1 MDASDDS
8 DEDEC
13 MEEKKT
19 SLKDHSQTLSMKSI
33 IDLQSING
41 SWSISDRLTQ
51 LIKESGK
58 EISSTPPDSFA
69 PSLKKEERASAWA
82 TVLALWLLETF
93 CGGQKNEWKRIAAKG
108 NKFLK
113 DLGVTLKEALSLI

>member
-1 MDASDDS
+1 
-8 DEDEC
+8 
-13 MEEKKT
+13 
-19 SLKDHSQTLSMKSI
+19 MKSI
-33 IDLQSING
+33 IDLQTING
-41 SWSISDRLTQ
+41 SWSVSDSLA
-51 LIKESGK
+51 LLLKNSGK
-58 EISSTPPDSFA
+58 AISTSPPDSFA
-69 PSLKKEERASAWA
+69 PSLKKEERSSAWA